1 MVSGKMIE
9 SGAPIP
15 APVKNY
21 MTPAGYARL
30 KAELLHLL
38 DTERPEVVQV
48 VSWAAKN
55 GDRSENG
62 DYLYGKRR
70 LREIDRRVGYL
81 TKALEN
87 AQVIDPVAQQ
97 HTDQV
102 FFGATVVFWRE
113 SSQAEETISIVG
125 KDEIDSSRG
134 YVSWNSPIARAML
147 KARVGDDVRLHTP
160 LGIEVLEIEEVK
172 YIALDVVL
180 GVE

>member
-1 MVSGKMIE
+1 MAGGKMIE
-9 SGAPIP
+9 GGAPAP

-30 KAELLHLL
+30 KAELMHLL
-38 DTERPEVVQV
+38 DSERPEVVQV

-87 AQVIDPVAQQ
+87 AQVIDPATQQ
-97 HTDQV
+97 HVDQV

-113 SSQAEETISIVG
+113 ASQTEETISIVG

-134 YVSWNSPIARAML
+134 FVSWSSPIARAML
-147 KARVGDDVRLHTP
+147 KAREGDDVRLHTP
-160 LGIEVLEIEEVK
+160 SGIEVLEILEVK
-172 YIALDVVL
+172 YIALDVEK
-180 GVE
+180 G

>member
-1 MVSGKMIE
+1 MAGGKMIE
-9 SGAPIP
+9 GGAPAP
-15 APVKNY
+15 ATVKNY

-38 DTERPEVVQV
+38 DSERPEVVQV

-87 AQVIDPVAQQ
+87 AQVIDPATQQ
-97 HTDQV
+97 HVDQV

-113 SSQAEETISIVG
+113 ASQTEETISIVG

-134 YVSWNSPIARAML
+134 FVSWSSPIARAML
-147 KARVGDDVRLHTP
+147 KAREGDDVRLHTP
-160 LGIEVLEIEEVK
+160 SGIEVLEILEVK
-172 YIALDVVL
+172 YIALDVEK
-180 GVE
+180 G